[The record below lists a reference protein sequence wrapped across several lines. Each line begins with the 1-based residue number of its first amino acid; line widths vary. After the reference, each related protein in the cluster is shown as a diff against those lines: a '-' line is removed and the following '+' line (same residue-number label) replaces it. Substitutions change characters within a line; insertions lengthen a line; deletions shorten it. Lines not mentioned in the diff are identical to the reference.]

1 MQKKVFWI
9 SFVTLGVLLDMI
21 VPFVWG
27 IVLTLPLMIGCWW
40 VAYRSGWV
48 D

>member
-9 SFVTLGVLLDMI
+9 SFVTLGALLDI
-21 VPFVWG
+21 TVPFVWG
-27 IVLTLPLMIGCWW
+27 IILTLPLMIGCWW

-48 D
+48 E

>member
-9 SFVTLGVLLDMI
+9 SFMILGALLDI
-21 VPFVWG
+21 SVPLVWG
-27 IVLTLPLMIGCWW
+27 VILTLPLMVGCWW
-40 VAYRSGWV
+40 FAYRSEWF

>member
-9 SFVTLGVLLDMI
+9 SFTILGLCADAIL
-21 VPFVWG
+21 PFVWG
-27 IVLTLPLMIGCWW
+27 LLLTIPLMIGCWW
-40 VAYRSGWV
+40 FAYRSTWF